1 MVGREEA
8 FVVEHNSG
16 GAFRR
21 PHLTQGG
28 PLDVPSWAD
37 RGVRRRGRSR
47 RAWPVAVRLLV
58 RLRRTSLDRE
68 LALGADPCTNPQL
81 ACRAGELCRPG
92 LRRRLGADVERAVDA
107 VGVPAPLLTASIPLD
122 RYSISACEP
131 SLLGLAEDLR
141 SDRPVYARGVAL
153 TRLLLTD
160 GDSPIY
166 APSKPWRLAAAAR
179 SARAALT
186 QG

>member
-1 MVGREEA
+1 MAEL
-8 FVVEHNSG
+8 NSG

-21 PHLTQGG
+21 AHLAQGG
-28 PLDVPSWAD
+28 PLDVPSWVD
-37 RGVRRRGRSR
+37 RSDRRSGPSW
-47 RAWPVAVRLLV
+47 RAWPVAVRVFV
-58 RLRRTSLDRE
+58 RLHRTSLDRE

-81 ACRAGELCRPG
+81 ACRARELCRPG
-92 LRRRLGADVERAVDA
+92 LRRQLGADVERALDA
-107 VGVPAPLLTASIPLD
+107 AGVPAPLLTGSIPLD
-122 RYSISACEP
+122 RYSIRECET

-160 GDSPIY
+160 GDSQIY